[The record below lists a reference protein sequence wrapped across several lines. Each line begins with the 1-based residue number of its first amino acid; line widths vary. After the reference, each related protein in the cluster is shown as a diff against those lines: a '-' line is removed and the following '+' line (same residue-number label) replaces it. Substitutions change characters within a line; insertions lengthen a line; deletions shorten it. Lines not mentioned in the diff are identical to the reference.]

1 MASFKEFKVKLVV
14 DTTEGTKNV
23 ETTINTLED
32 YEKVLDDLNKK
43 KTKPGISKE
52 EIAAID
58 KEILHLGKTFT
69 DSGNSINKSLVASQ
83 ANLKQLK
90 KDLKNVTAGTPEFTK
105 LKEEINDMEDALK
118 SSGQGAD
125 NFAEIIGTLPGP
137 IGEIGSKVG
146 GLIDSVKIFSGIKLD
161 AIKGSFKALGDDI
174 LKSGSQLLKLTG
186 IEKLYT
192 MTTILMG
199 KALKLVGI
207 EAKTGAIGVKIFSAA
222 LVATGVG
229 AVVVGLGMLISYF
242 MTLGE
247 ESDKTASKV
256 ANMNAAI
263 ANTDRVAALRNA
275 EEIAR
280 AKSKGATETE
290 LFNIKKRQDQATLD
304 RERKNYKEA
313 TDLINK
319 GRENEEKATEGYL
332 AALTAK
338 SDAAKKIEA
347 LKSQMLID
355 GYNEETRIN
364 GETKKNNE
372 KTDAAKIKGVKEVKK
387 VIVKTEEEILKERK
401 EGYEK
406 LLTELDKY
414 LDKEEDKIL
423 KRRTQ
428 TARKETQ
435 LLTERLIEGQIT
447 QEEFDRISTE
457 NNIKNLQQKQKDDDA
472 AGANRLAQL
481 QINYAGQLLG
491 FDEYINAY
499 REQEALNEELNI
511 ENENV
516 ITEARLARDL
526 LYKQKQIDSE
536 KSFTTMMADL
546 DKAYTDAVIQNKLSV
561 ADAVGSLG
569 STLQALAGDSKE
581 LAIVGLL
588 LEKAAAIAQV
598 VISSNAV
605 AFNIRKAYTTQPPT
619 IGIPPFIFPN
629 PAFFIETATR
639 NSLLAA
645 NRLQA
650 GIAIGAIG
658 LSAGT
663 GIAGINSASKSKTEK
678 KQFGGVLQGPTHAN
692 GGIATPFGELEGG
705 EMVVNRASTMMFRPQ
720 LETINSLGGGAR
732 DYNYSGFNGNMNNN
746 NPQPIIKTY
755 VVASEMS
762 SQQEI
767 DRVILQRSKM

>member
-1 MASFKEFKVKLVV
+1 MADFKEFKVKLVV
-14 DTTEGTKNV
+14 DTSEGTKNV
-23 ETTINTLED
+23 ETTINSLED
-32 YEKVLDDLNKK
+32 YNKILDDLNKK

-58 KEILHLGKTFT
+58 KEIAHLGKTFT
-69 DSGNSINKSLVASQ
+69 DSGNSMNKSLVASQ

-90 KDLKNVTAGTPEFTK
+90 KDLKNVTAGTPEWTK

-137 IGEIGSKVG
+137 IGDIGSKVG
-146 GLIDSVKIFSGIKLD
+146 GLIDNVKIFSGIKLD

-174 LKSGSQLLKLTG
+174 LKTGSQLLKLTG

-192 MTTILMG
+192 ATTVLMG

-207 EAKTGAIGVKIFSAA
+207 EAKAGAIGVKIFSGA
-222 LVATGVG
+222 LVATGIG
-229 AVVVGLGMLISYF
+229 AIVVGLGMLISYF

-247 ESDKTASKV
+247 ESDKTASKIK
-256 ANMNAAI
+256 NMNAAI
-263 ANTDRVAALRNA
+263 ANTDRVSAQRNA

-280 AKSKGATETE
+280 AKAKGATETE
-290 LFNIKKRQDQATLD
+290 LFNIKKRQDQTALD
-304 RERKNYKEA
+304 EARKNYKEQ
-313 TDLINK
+313 TELINAA
-319 GRENEEKATEGYL
+319 RTNEEQATEGYKEALL
-332 AALTAK
+332 AR
-338 SDAAKKIEA
+338 SEAAKKIDA

-355 GYNEETRIN
+355 GYNEEARIN

-372 KTDAAKIKGVKEVKK
+372 KIEEDKKKGIKEVKK
-387 VIVKTEEEILKERK
+387 VVVKTEEEILKERK

-406 LLTELDKY
+406 LLVELDKY

-435 LLTERLIEGQIT
+435 LLTEKLIQGQIT
-447 QEEFDRISTE
+447 QEQFDATSVE
-457 NNIKNLQQKQKDDDA
+457 NNIKNLQQKQKDDEDA
-472 AGANRLAQL
+472 GTKRLAQL

-491 FDEYINAY
+491 FEEYINAY
-499 REQEALNEELNI
+499 REQEAINEELNV
-511 ENENV
+511 ENENL
-516 ITEARLARDL
+516 ITEAGLARDL
-526 LYKQKQIDSE
+526 TKKQKQLEQE
-536 KSFTTMMADL
+536 KGFATMMADL
-546 DKAYTDAVIQNKLSV
+546 DKAYTDAIIQNKMSV

-569 STLQALAGDSKE
+569 STLQGLAGDSKE

-629 PAFFIETATR
+629 PAFFIEQATR
-639 NSLLAA
+639 TSLLAA
-645 NRLQA
+645 NRLNA
-650 GIAIGAIG
+650 GVAIGSIG
-658 LSAGT
+658 ISAGT
-663 GIAGINSASKSKTEK
+663 GIAGINSAFKQKEK
-678 KQFGGVLQGPTHAN
+678 KQFGGILQGPLHQN
-692 GGIATPFGELEGG
+692 GGITTPYGELEGG
-705 EMVVNRASTMMFRPQ
+705 EYVVNRASTMMFRPT
-720 LETINSLGGGAR
+720 LDRINGLGGGVG
-732 DYNYSGFNGNMNNN
+732 DLTTTGNSNTLNGNY
-746 NPQPIIKTY
+746 QPIIKTY

-762 SQQEI
+762 SQQET
-767 DRVILQRSKM
+767 DRIIKERSLF

>member
-1 MASFKEFKVKLVV
+1 MADFKEFKVKLVV
-14 DTTEGTKNV
+14 DTSEGTKNV
-23 ETTINTLED
+23 ETTINSLED
-32 YEKVLDDLNKK
+32 YNKILDDLNKK

-58 KEILHLGKTFT
+58 KEIAHLGKTFT
-69 DSGNSINKSLVASQ
+69 DSGNSMNKSLVASQ

-90 KDLKNVTAGTPEFTK
+90 KDLKNVTAGTPEWTK

-137 IGEIGSKVG
+137 IGDIGSKVG
-146 GLIDSVKIFSGIKLD
+146 GLIDNVKIFSGIKLD

-174 LKSGSQLLKLTG
+174 LKTGSQLLKLTG

-192 MTTILMG
+192 ATTVLMG

-222 LVATGVG
+222 LVATGIG
-229 AVVVGLGMLISYF
+229 AVVVGVGMLISYF

-247 ESDKTASKV
+247 ESDKTASKIK
-256 ANMNAAI
+256 NMNAAI
-263 ANTDRVAALRNA
+263 ANTDRVSAQRNA

-280 AKSKGATETE
+280 AKAKGATETE
-290 LFNIKKRQDQATLD
+290 LFNIKKRQDQTALD
-304 RERKNYKEA
+304 EARKNYKEQ
-313 TDLINK
+313 TELINAA
-319 GRENEEKATEGYL
+319 RTNEEQATEGYKEALL
-332 AALTAK
+332 AR
-338 SDAAKKIEA
+338 SEAAKKIDA

-355 GYNEETRIN
+355 GYNEEARIN

-372 KTDAAKIKGVKEVKK
+372 KIAEDRKKNIKEVKK

-406 LLTELDKY
+406 LLVELDKY

-435 LLTERLIEGQIT
+435 LLTEKLIKGQIT
-447 QEEFDRISTE
+447 QEEFDAISVE
-457 NNIKNLQQKQKDDDA
+457 NNIKNLQQKQKDDEA
-472 AGANRLAQL
+472 AGTNRLAQL
-481 QINYAGQLLG
+481 QINYAAQLLG

-499 REQEALNEELNI
+499 REQEAINEELNV
-511 ENENV
+511 ENENL
-516 ITEARLARDL
+516 ITEAGLARDL
-526 LYKQKQIDSE
+526 SKKQKQLEQE
-536 KSFTTMMADL
+536 KGFATMMADL
-546 DKAYTDAVIQNKLSV
+546 DKAYTDAIIQNKMSV

-569 STLQALAGDSKE
+569 NVLQGLAGDSKE

-629 PAFFIETATR
+629 PAFFIEQATR
-639 NSLLAA
+639 TSLLAA
-645 NRLQA
+645 NRLNA
-650 GIAIGAIG
+650 GVAIGSIG
-658 LSAGT
+658 ISAGT
-663 GIAGINSASKSKTEK
+663 GIAGINSAFKQKEK
-678 KQFGGVLQGPTHAN
+678 KQFGGILQGPLHQN
-692 GGIATPFGELEGG
+692 GGITTPYGELEGG
-705 EMVVNRASTMMFRPQ
+705 EYVVNRASTMMFRPT
-720 LETINSLGGGAR
+720 LDRINGLGGGVG
-732 DYNYSGFNGNMNNN
+732 DLTTTGNSNTLNGNY
-746 NPQPIIKTY
+746 QPIIKTY

-762 SQQEI
+762 SQQET
-767 DRVILQRSKM
+767 DRIIKERSLF

>member
-1 MASFKEFKVKLVV
+1 MADFKEFKVKLVV
-14 DTTEGTKNV
+14 DTSEGTKNV
-23 ETTINTLED
+23 ETTINSLED
-32 YEKVLDDLNKK
+32 YNKILDDLNKK

-58 KEILHLGKTFT
+58 KEIAHLGKTFT
-69 DSGNSINKSLVASQ
+69 DSGNSMNKSLVASQ

-90 KDLKNVTAGTPEFTK
+90 KDLKNVTAGTPEWTK

-137 IGEIGSKVG
+137 IGDIGSKVG
-146 GLIDSVKIFSGIKLD
+146 GLIDNVKIFSGIKLD

-174 LKSGSQLLKLTG
+174 LKTGSQLLKLTG

-192 MTTILMG
+192 ATTVLMG

-207 EAKTGAIGVKIFSAA
+207 EAKAGAIGVKIFSGA
-222 LVATGVG
+222 LVATGIG
-229 AVVVGLGMLISYF
+229 AIVVGLGMLISYF

-247 ESDKTASKV
+247 ESDKTASKIK
-256 ANMNAAI
+256 NMNAAI
-263 ANTDRVAALRNA
+263 ANTDRVSAQRNA

-280 AKSKGATETE
+280 AKAKGATETE
-290 LFNIKKRQDQATLD
+290 LFNIKKRQDQTALD
-304 RERKNYKEA
+304 EARKNYKEQ
-313 TDLINK
+313 TELINAA
-319 GRENEEKATEGYL
+319 RTNEEQATEGYKEALL
-332 AALTAK
+332 AR
-338 SDAAKKIEA
+338 SEAAKKIDA

-355 GYNEETRIN
+355 GYNEEARIN

-372 KTDAAKIKGVKEVKK
+372 KIEEDKKKGIKEVKK
-387 VIVKTEEEILKERK
+387 VVVKTEEEILKERK

-406 LLTELDKY
+406 LLVELDKY

-435 LLTERLIEGQIT
+435 ILTEKLIKGQIT
-447 QEEFDRISTE
+447 QEEFDATSVE
-457 NNIKNLQQKQKDDDA
+457 NNIKNLQQKQKDDEDA
-472 AGANRLAQL
+472 GTKRLAQL

-491 FDEYINAY
+491 FEEYINAY
-499 REQEALNEELNI
+499 REQEALNEELNV
-511 ENENV
+511 ENENL
-516 ITEARLARDL
+516 ITEAGLARDL
-526 LYKQKQIDSE
+526 SKKQKQLEQE
-536 KSFTTMMADL
+536 KGFATMMADL
-546 DKAYTDAVIQNKLSV
+546 DKAYTDAIIQNKMSV

-569 STLQALAGDSKE
+569 STLQGLAGDSKE

-629 PAFFIETATR
+629 PAFFIEQATR
-639 NSLLAA
+639 TSLLAA
-645 NRLQA
+645 NRLNA
-650 GIAIGAIG
+650 GVAIGSIG
-658 LSAGT
+658 ISAGT
-663 GIAGINSASKSKTEK
+663 GIAGINSAFKQKEK
-678 KQFGGVLQGPTHAN
+678 KQFGGILQGPLHQN
-692 GGIATPFGELEGG
+692 GGITTPYGELEGG
-705 EMVVNRASTMMFRPQ
+705 EYVVNRASTMMFRPT
-720 LETINSLGGGAR
+720 LDRINGLGGGVG
-732 DYNYSGFNGNMNNN
+732 DLTTTGNSNTLNGNY
-746 NPQPIIKTY
+746 QPIIKTY

-762 SQQEI
+762 SQQET
-767 DRVILQRSKM
+767 DRIIKERSLF

>member
-1 MASFKEFKVKLVV
+1 MADFKEFKVKLVV
-14 DTTEGTKNV
+14 DTSDGTKNV
-23 ETTINTLED
+23 ETTINSLED
-32 YEKVLDDLNKK
+32 YNKILDDLNKK

-58 KEILHLGKTFT
+58 KEIVNLGKNFT
-69 DSGNSINKSLVASQ
+69 DSGNKINKSLDASQ
-83 ANLKQLK
+83 ANLKILK
-90 KDLKNVTAGTPEFTK
+90 KELKNVTAGTPEFTR

-137 IGEIGSKVG
+137 IGDIGNKVG
-146 GLIDSVKIFSGIKLD
+146 GLIDNVKIFSGIKLD
-161 AIKGSFKALGDDI
+161 AIKGSFKALGSDI
-174 LKSGSQLLKLTG
+174 LTTGSQLLKLTG

-192 MTTILMG
+192 ITTVLMS

-207 EAKTGAIGVKIFSAA
+207 EAKTSAIGVKIFSAA
-222 LVATGVG
+222 LVSTGIG
-229 AVVVGLGMLISYF
+229 AIVVGLGMLISYF

-247 ESDKTASKV
+247 ESDKTADSV
-256 ANMNAAI
+256 AKMNAAI
-263 ANTDRVAALRNA
+263 ANTDRVTKQRNA
-275 EEIAR
+275 EELAR
-280 AKSKGATETE
+280 AKAKGATETE
-290 LFNIKKRQDQATLD
+290 LYKIKKRQDEEELERARTAFNEATVLIYKG
-304 RERKNYKEA
+304 RKN
-313 TDLINK
+313 
-319 GRENEEKATEGYL
+319 EEQATEGYK
-332 AALTAK
+332 AALVAR
-338 SDAAKKIEA
+338 SDAAKKIDE
-347 LKSQMLID
+347 LKSQILID
-355 GYNEETRIN
+355 GYNEEARIN

-435 LLTERLIEGQIT
+435 LLTEKLIEGQIT
-447 QEEFDRISTE
+447 QEEFDKTITE
-457 NNIKNLQQKQKDDDA
+457 NNIKTLQQKQKDDDA
-472 AGANRLAQL
+472 AGTNRLAQL
-481 QINYAGQLLG
+481 QINYAAQLLG

-526 LYKQKQIDSE
+526 QYKQKQLDNE
-536 KSFTTMMADL
+536 KGFATMMAEL
-546 DKAYTDAVIQNKLSV
+546 DKAYTDAVIQNKMAV

-569 STLQALAGDSKE
+569 GVLQSLAGDSKE

-598 VISSNAV
+598 VINSNAV

-645 NRLQA
+645 NRIQA
-650 GIAIGAIG
+650 GISIGAIG

-663 GIAGINSASKSKTEK
+663 GIAGINAASKAKAEK
-678 KQFGGVLQGPTHAN
+678 KQFGGILQGPLHQN
-692 GGIATPFGELEGG
+692 GGITTPYGELEGG
-705 EMVVNRASTMMFRPQ
+705 EYVVNRASTMMFRPT
-720 LETINSLGGGAR
+720 LDRINGLGGGVG
-732 DYNYSGFNGNMNNN
+732 DLTTSGNNTTFNDGNTV
-746 NPQPIIKTY
+746 IKTY
-755 VVASEMS
+755 VVASDMS

-767 DRVILQRSKM
+767 DRIIKQRSKL

>member
-1 MASFKEFKVKLVV
+1 MADFKEFKVKLVV
-14 DTTEGTKNV
+14 DTSEGTKNV
-23 ETTINTLED
+23 ETTINSLED
-32 YEKVLDDLNKK
+32 YNKILDDLNKK

-58 KEILHLGKTFT
+58 KEIAHLGKTFT
-69 DSGNSINKSLVASQ
+69 DSGNSMNKSLVASQ

-90 KDLKNVTAGTPEFTK
+90 KDLKNVTAGTPEWTK

-137 IGEIGSKVG
+137 IGDIGSKVG
-146 GLIDSVKIFSGIKLD
+146 GLIDNVKIFSGIKLD

-174 LKSGSQLLKLTG
+174 LKTGSQLLKLTG

-192 MTTILMG
+192 ATTVLMG

-207 EAKTGAIGVKIFSAA
+207 EAKAGAIGVKIFSGA
-222 LVATGVG
+222 LVATGIG
-229 AVVVGLGMLISYF
+229 AIVVGLGMLISYF

-247 ESDKTASKV
+247 ESDKTASKIK
-256 ANMNAAI
+256 NMNAAI
-263 ANTDRVAALRNA
+263 ANTDRVSAQRNA

-280 AKSKGATETE
+280 AKAKGATETE
-290 LFNIKKRQDQATLD
+290 LFNIKKRQDQTALD
-304 RERKNYKEA
+304 EARKNYKEQ
-313 TDLINK
+313 TELINAA
-319 GRENEEKATEGYL
+319 RTNEEQATEGYKEALL
-332 AALTAK
+332 AR
-338 SDAAKKIEA
+338 SEAAKKIDA

-355 GYNEETRIN
+355 GYNEEARIN

-372 KTDAAKIKGVKEVKK
+372 KIEEDKKKGIKEVKK
-387 VIVKTEEEILKERK
+387 VVVKTEEEILKERK

-406 LLTELDKY
+406 LLVELDKY

-435 LLTERLIEGQIT
+435 ILTEKLIKGQIT
-447 QEEFDRISTE
+447 QEEFDATSVE
-457 NNIKNLQQKQKDDDA
+457 NNIKNLQQKQKDDEDA
-472 AGANRLAQL
+472 GTKRLAQL

-491 FDEYINAY
+491 FEEYINAY
-499 REQEALNEELNI
+499 REQEAINEELNV
-511 ENENV
+511 ENENL
-516 ITEARLARDL
+516 ITEAGLARDL
-526 LYKQKQIDSE
+526 TKKQKQLEQE
-536 KSFTTMMADL
+536 KGFATMMADL
-546 DKAYTDAVIQNKLSV
+546 DKAYTDAIIQNKMSV

-569 STLQALAGDSKE
+569 NVLQGLAGDSKE

-629 PAFFIETATR
+629 PAFFIEQATR
-639 NSLLAA
+639 TSLLAA
-645 NRLQA
+645 NRLNA
-650 GIAIGAIG
+650 GVAIGSIG
-658 LSAGT
+658 ISAGT
-663 GIAGINSASKSKTEK
+663 GIAGINSAFKQKEK
-678 KQFGGVLQGPTHAN
+678 KQFGGILQGPLHQN
-692 GGIATPFGELEGG
+692 GGITTPYGELEGG
-705 EMVVNRASTMMFRPQ
+705 EYVVNRASTMMFRPT
-720 LETINSLGGGAR
+720 LDRINGLGGGVG
-732 DYNYSGFNGNMNNN
+732 DLTTTGNSNTLNGNY
-746 NPQPIIKTY
+746 QPIIKTY

-762 SQQEI
+762 SQQET
-767 DRVILQRSKM
+767 DRIIKERSLF

>member
-1 MASFKEFKVKLVV
+1 MADFKEFKVKLVV
-14 DTTEGTKNV
+14 DTSEGTKNV
-23 ETTINTLED
+23 ETTINSLED
-32 YEKVLDDLNKK
+32 YNKILDDLNKK

-58 KEILHLGKTFT
+58 KEIAHLGKTFT
-69 DSGNSINKSLVASQ
+69 DSGNSMNKSLVASQ

-90 KDLKNVTAGTPEFTK
+90 KDLKNVTAGTPEWTK

-137 IGEIGSKVG
+137 IGDIGSKVG
-146 GLIDSVKIFSGIKLD
+146 GLIDNVKIFSGIKLD

-174 LKSGSQLLKLTG
+174 LKTGSQLLKLTG

-192 MTTILMG
+192 ATTVLMG

-207 EAKTGAIGVKIFSAA
+207 EAKAGAIGVKIFSGA
-222 LVATGVG
+222 LVATGIG
-229 AVVVGLGMLISYF
+229 AIVVGLGMLISYF

-247 ESDKTASKV
+247 ESDKTASKIK
-256 ANMNAAI
+256 NMNAAI
-263 ANTDRVAALRNA
+263 ANTDRVSAQRNA

-280 AKSKGATETE
+280 AKAKGATETE
-290 LFNIKKRQDQATLD
+290 LFNIKKRQDQTALD
-304 RERKNYKEA
+304 EARKNYKEQ
-313 TDLINK
+313 TELINAA
-319 GRENEEKATEGYL
+319 RTNEEQATEGYKEALL
-332 AALTAK
+332 AR
-338 SDAAKKIEA
+338 SEAAKKIDA

-355 GYNEETRIN
+355 GYNEEARIN

-372 KTDAAKIKGVKEVKK
+372 KIEEDKKKGIKEVKK
-387 VIVKTEEEILKERK
+387 VVVKTEEEILKERK

-406 LLTELDKY
+406 LLVELDKY

-435 LLTERLIEGQIT
+435 LLTEKLIQGQIT
-447 QEEFDRISTE
+447 QEEFDAISVE
-457 NNIKNLQQKQKDDDA
+457 NNIKNLQQKQKDDEDA
-472 AGANRLAQL
+472 GTKRLAQL

-491 FDEYINAY
+491 FEEYINAY
-499 REQEALNEELNI
+499 REQEAINEELNV
-511 ENENV
+511 ENENL
-516 ITEARLARDL
+516 ITEAGLARDL
-526 LYKQKQIDSE
+526 SKKQKQLEQE
-536 KSFTTMMADL
+536 KGFATMMADL
-546 DKAYTDAVIQNKLSV
+546 DKAYTDAIIQNKMSV

-569 STLQALAGDSKE
+569 STLQGLAGDSKE

-629 PAFFIETATR
+629 PAFFIEQATR
-639 NSLLAA
+639 TSLLAA
-645 NRLQA
+645 NRLNA
-650 GIAIGAIG
+650 GVAIGSIG
-658 LSAGT
+658 ISAGT
-663 GIAGINSASKSKTEK
+663 GIAGINSAFKQKEK
-678 KQFGGVLQGPTHAN
+678 KQFGGILQGPLHQN
-692 GGIATPFGELEGG
+692 GGITTPYGELEGG
-705 EMVVNRASTMMFRPQ
+705 EYVVNRASTMMFRPT
-720 LETINSLGGGAR
+720 LDRINGLGGGVG
-732 DYNYSGFNGNMNNN
+732 DLTTTGNSNTLNGNY
-746 NPQPIIKTY
+746 QPIIKTY

-762 SQQEI
+762 SQQET
-767 DRVILQRSKM
+767 DRIIKERSLF